1 MWCAVR
7 NAEEAV
13 RWSVISG
20 ETRPRARRSR
30 GACCAGRASGS
41 SSGASTGSAR
51 SCSISIVPSSVL
63 AIEIDGAP
71 HLTDDGRRYD
81 AARSRKLESL
91 GVRVARFSNNAVY
104 ASPDWFGA
112 QVRALIEE
120 RREEISK
127 MRSVVIDVRRP

>member
-1 MWCAVR
+1 MVR
-7 NAEEAV
+7 GQKRGRSSAIERHLRRN
-13 RWSVISG
+13 STSG
-20 ETRPRARRSR
+20 ETVAWCVLRGSRFGVKFRRQHR
-30 GACCAGRASGS
+30 FGAFVLDFYCAELR
-41 SSGASTGSAR
+41 
-51 SCSISIVPSSVL
+51 L
-63 AIEIDGAP
+63 AIDIDGAP